1 MIALLVVLLPIV
13 EIWLL
18 VQIGQHIGFWP
29 TIGMLLATAVI
40 GAQLAKAEGM
50 RVLRQVQAAL
60 AEGKPPER
68 ELMSGF
74 LVFVGGLLLILPGV
88 ISDAIGVLL
97 LLPPTRAVVARLL
110 RRRWDRAV
118 RAGRVVVVDP
128 RRPER
133 PDLDDVIDVEAEPV
147 ERDPRQLPDKTDKK
161 E

>member
-1 MIALLVVLLPIV
+1 
-13 EIWLL
+13 
-18 VQIGQHIGFWP
+18 
-29 TIGMLLATAVI
+29 
-40 GAQLAKAEGM
+40 
-50 RVLRQVQAAL
+50 VQAAL

-97 LLPPTRAVVARLL
+97 LLPPTRAVVARIL
-110 RRRWDRAV
+110 RKRWDRAV
-118 RAGRVVVVDP
+118 RAGRVVVVDS

-147 ERDPRQLPDKTDKK
+147 ERPQDQRQLPAKPDDKK